1 MDLLAEA
8 IATNATLMDIV
19 TPHQAPPP
27 PPPAPAQA
35 TGGKGKK
42 RGTAP
47 APSKGTPSAPPA
59 PSTTPK
65 PSAAKPKKP
74 TFAEAAKSAA
84 RTLESP
90 KNGLKMAGG
99 MRPKIAKFLDV

>member
-27 PPPAPAQA
+27 LPL
-35 TGGKGKK
+35 
-42 RGTAP
+42 RGA
-47 APSKGTPSAPPA
+47 PSAPLT
-59 PSTTPK
+59 PSTTSK

-74 TFAEAAKSAA
+74 TFAEAAKSATTA
-84 RTLESP
+84 TTEVNPP
-90 KNGLKMAGG
+90 KFNPS
-99 MRPKIAKFLDV
+99 PKIASPMRLK